1 MKQCPTI
8 MIKLLLTIGDV
19 ATNEFALAKSQVTIG
34 RSDDNDVVL
43 DDPLVSSHHAL
54 AIAIDGGRTILLQ
67 DLNSTN
73 GTRVNGQDV
82 LNNTPLKHGDAV
94 QIGRCVF
101 RVADDGAGVGT
112 ST

>member
-1 MKQCPTI
+1 
-8 MIKLLLTIGDV
+8 MIKLLVTIGDV
-19 ATNEFALAKSQVTIG
+19 ATNEFALTKPQMTLG

-43 DDPLVSSHHAL
+43 DDPLVSGHHAL
-54 AIAIDGGRTILLQ
+54 IIVADDGRAILLQ

-82 LNNTPLKHGDAV
+82 RNTSLKHGDAI

-101 RVADDGAGVGT
+101 RVDDDGGGT
-112 ST
+112 PTGSQN